1 MAFAADIAS
10 RRAHLKA
17 RIASGPIVLAPGVY
31 DLVSA
36 KLADAMAFPALYMT
50 GYGVNASLLGRPDAG
65 LGTFRDFVD
74 RVRTISEQT
83 KTPLIADADTGF
95 GGALNVAETV
105 SGYERAGAAAIQI
118 EDQVFPKRCGH
129 TLGREVVPMADMAL
143 KVRVAKDTR
152 DDGNFQI
159 VARTDART
167 AHGLDEALKRA
178 DAYLGAGADI
188 LFVESPES
196 PEEMHAIGRRFK
208 GAALLANMV
217 PGGRTP
223 ILSASELEAMG
234 FRVVIH
240 PGACLAPAA
249 AAMDQA
255 LRHLQTT
262 GDVRGTPGPIVTFNE
277 LHPLVGFEQVWA
289 FDKKYGTGA

>member
-1 MAFAADIAS
+1 MSFAADIAS
-10 RRAHLKA
+10 RRAQLKA
-17 RIASGPIVLAPGVY
+17 RIAKGPIVLAPGIY
-31 DLVSA
+31 DLLSA
-36 KLADAMAFPALYMT
+36 KVADAIAFPALYMT

-65 LGTFRDFVD
+65 LGTYRDFVD

-95 GGALNVAETV
+95 GGALNVAETMR
-105 SGYERAGAAAIQI
+105 GYERAGAAAIQL

-152 DDGNFQI
+152 DDANFQI
-159 VARTDART
+159 IARTDART
-167 AHGLDEALKRA
+167 THGLDEALRRA
-178 DAYLGAGADI
+178 DAYLSAGADI

-196 PEEMHAIGRRFK
+196 AEEMRAIGQRFK

-223 ILSASELEAMG
+223 ALSASDLESMG

-240 PGACLAPAA
+240 PGACLAPAV
-249 AAMDQA
+249 AAMGQA
-255 LRHLQTT
+255 LKHLQAT
-262 GDVRGTPGPIVTFNE
+262 GDVRGTPGPIVTFTE
-277 LHPLVGFEQVWA
+277 LHPLVGFTDVWA
-289 FDKKYGTGA
+289 FDQKYGSGT

>member
-95 GGALNVAETV
+95 GGALNVEETV
-105 SGYERAGAAAIQI
+105 RGYERAGAAAIQI

-223 ILSASELEAMG
+223 ILSAGELEAMG

-249 AAMDQA
+249 AAMGQA

>member
-1 MAFAADIAS
+1 MSFAADIGQ
-10 RRAHLKA
+10 RRAALKT

-36 KLADAMAFPALYMT
+36 KVADAMQFPALYMT
-50 GYGVNASLLGRPDAG
+50 GYGVNASLLGCPDAG
-65 LGTFRDFVD
+65 LGTYRDFVD

-95 GGALNVAETV
+95 GGALNVAETMR
-105 SGYERAGAAAIQI
+105 GYERAGAAAIQI

-129 TLGREVVPMADMAL
+129 TMGREVVPMADMVL

-152 DDGNFQI
+152 DDANFQI
-159 VARTDART
+159 IARTDART
-167 AHGLDEALKRA
+167 THGLDEACRRA
-178 DAYLGAGADI
+178 EAYLAAGADI

-196 PEEMHAIGRRFK
+196 AEEMRTIGARLK

-223 ILSASELEAMG
+223 PLSASELEGMG
-234 FRVVIH
+234 YRVVIH
-240 PGACLAPAA
+240 PGACLAPAV
-249 AAMDQA
+249 AAMGQA
-255 LRHLQTT
+255 LKHLQST
-262 GDVRGTPGPIVTFNE
+262 GDARGAPGPIVTFNE
-277 LHPLVGFEQVWA
+277 LHPLVGFPEVWA
-289 FDKKYGTGA
+289 FDQKYGTGA

>member
-1 MAFAADIAS
+1 MSFAAEIAS
-10 RRAHLKA
+10 RRALLKT
-17 RIASGPIVLAPGVY
+17 RIAGGPIVLAPGIY

-36 KLADAMAFPALYMT
+36 KIADAMNFPALYMT

-65 LGTFRDFVD
+65 LGTYRDFVD

-105 SGYERAGAAAIQI
+105 RGYERAGAAAIQI

-129 TLGREVVPMADMAL
+129 TLGREVVPMADMVL

-152 DDGNFQI
+152 EDSNFQI

-167 AHGLDEALKRA
+167 SHGLDEALRRA

-188 LFVESPES
+188 LFIESPET
-196 PEEMHAIGRRFK
+196 PEEMQAIGARFK
-208 GAALLANMV
+208 GAPLLANMV

-223 ILSASELEAMG
+223 ILSAAELQVMG

-240 PGACLAPAA
+240 PGACLAPAV
-249 AAMDQA
+249 AAMGQA
-255 LRHLQTT
+255 LKHLQAT
-262 GDVRGTPGPIVTFNE
+262 GDVRGAPGPIIAFNE
-277 LHPLVGFEQVWA
+277 LHPLVGFTDVWA
-289 FDKKYGTGA
+289 FDQKYGTGA

>member
-1 MAFAADIAS
+1 MSFAAEIAA
-10 RRAHLKA
+10 RRAQLKA
-17 RIASGPIVLAPGVY
+17 SVASGPIVLAPGIY
-31 DLVSA
+31 DMLSA
-36 KLADAMAFPALYMT
+36 KVADAMVFPALYMT

-65 LGTFRDFVD
+65 LGTYRDFVD

-95 GGALNVAETV
+95 GGALNVAETMR
-105 SGYERAGAAAIQI
+105 GYERAGAAAIQI

-152 DDGNFQI
+152 DDANFQI
-159 VARTDART
+159 IARTDART
-167 AHGLDEALKRA
+167 THGLDEALRRA
-178 DAYLGAGADI
+178 DAYLSAGADI

-196 PEEMHAIGRRFK
+196 AEEMRAIGHRFK

-223 ILSASELEAMG
+223 ALSASDLESMG
-234 FRVVIH
+234 FRIVIH
-240 PGACLAPAA
+240 PGACLAPAV
-249 AAMDQA
+249 AAMGQA
-255 LRHLQTT
+255 LKHLQAT
-262 GDVRGTPGPIVTFNE
+262 GDVRGTPGPIVTFTE
-277 LHPLVGFEQVWA
+277 LHPLVGFTDVWA
-289 FDKKYGTGA
+289 FDQKYGSGT

>member
-1 MAFAADIAS
+1 MPFAQDIAQ
-10 RRAHLKA
+10 RRAQL
-17 RIASGPIVLAPGVY
+17 RTRVSRGPIVLAPGVY

-36 KLADAMAFPALYMT
+36 KVADPMGFEALYMT

-65 LGTFRDFVD
+65 LGTYRDFVD

-95 GGALNVAETV
+95 GGALNVAETMR
-105 SGYERAGAAAIQI
+105 GYERAGAAAIQI

-129 TLGREVVPMADMAL
+129 TLGRDVVPMADMAL
-143 KVRVAKDTR
+143 KVRVARDTR
-152 DDGNFQI
+152 DDASFQI
-159 VARTDART
+159 IARTDART
-167 AHGLDEALKRA
+167 THGLDEACRRA
-178 DAYLGAGADI
+178 EAYLAAGADI

-196 PEEMHAIGRRFK
+196 ADEMRAIGQRFK

-223 ILSASELEAMG
+223 ALSASELEGMG

-240 PGACLAPAA
+240 PGACLAPAV
-249 AAMDQA
+249 AAMGQA
-255 LRHLQTT
+255 LKYLQST
-262 GDVRGTPGPIVTFNE
+262 GDVRGTPGPIVSFTD
-277 LHPLVGFEQVWA
+277 LHPLVGFTEVWA
-289 FDKKYGTGA
+289 FDRTYGSGS